1 MYETWVGIQTLP
13 PPLMEGVWL
22 RLQQEASLPNFLGWG
37 KTVPSL
43 VNAVEMLAASLLPHL
58 HPLSSH
64 ASQKALLVTFVI
76 YPPWDPCVLRK
87 RFQQVPWFFT
97 VCLGGVFRLQTP
109 LWKRLSP
116 GCVDISLGPELLYQ
130 FFITSYFLFM
140 MPMGSLKMTLP
151 IGDTSKA
158 FSQFLKNQVVRAD
171 MNILILRKSRAFI
184 ELNLLWNLSD
194 RLNRMPSNSVG

>member
-1 MYETWVGIQTLP
+1 
-13 PPLMEGVWL
+13 
-22 RLQQEASLPNFLGWG
+22 
-37 KTVPSL
+37 
-43 VNAVEMLAASLLPHL
+43 
-58 HPLSSH
+58 
-64 ASQKALLVTFVI
+64 
-76 YPPWDPCVLRK
+76 
-87 RFQQVPWFFT
+87 
-97 VCLGGVFRLQTP
+97 
-109 LWKRLSP
+109 
-116 GCVDISLGPELLYQ
+116 
-130 FFITSYFLFM
+130 